1 MKYDFDFSD
10 AEGDDEIEII
20 GEDNGMVAKGL
31 LPYKPRLSTYPYNSD
46 AKKEGEN
53 PVPGGL
59 TAIPGPSSSGE
70 FDLNYVC
77 IDFKKTVKLNNILTL
92 EEYLLNNLILK

>member
-1 MKYDFDFSD
+1 MPLDFDWSYEVLRTKKSFWIKIWFCFSD

-53 PVPGGL
+53 PGPGGL
-59 TAIPGPSSSGE
+59 SAIPGPSSSGE
-70 FDLNYVC
+70 FDLNYA
-77 IDFKKTVKLNNILTL
+77 
-92 EEYLLNNLILK
+92 

>member
-1 MKYDFDFSD
+1 MIKKWFCFSD

-53 PVPGGL
+53 PGPGGL
-59 TAIPGPSSSGE
+59 SAIPGPSSSGE
-70 FDLNYVC
+70 FNLNFTY
-77 IDFKKTVKLNNILTL
+77 ILKRQLNLVILT
-92 EEYLLNNLILK
+92 KS

>member
-1 MKYDFDFSD
+1 MKLWSLKNKKNHYYDFFLD

-53 PVPGGL
+53 PGPGGL
-59 TAIPGPSSSGE
+59 SAIPGPSSSGE
-70 FDLNYVC
+70 FDLNYA
-77 IDFKKTVKLNNILTL
+77 
-92 EEYLLNNLILK
+92 